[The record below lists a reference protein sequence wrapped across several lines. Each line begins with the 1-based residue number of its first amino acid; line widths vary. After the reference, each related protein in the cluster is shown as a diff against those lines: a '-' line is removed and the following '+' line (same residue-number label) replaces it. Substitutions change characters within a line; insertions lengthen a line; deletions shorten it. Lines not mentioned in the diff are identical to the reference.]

1 MRNFFKRKNN
11 PRILDIELADL
22 KLNEQIG
29 KLMVDFEKNLEDFKL
44 MINKNRFLEKDEE
57 AEELLNSFLSLTEKI
72 DTLLVDVEKIQ
83 NIEVTKREYLHL
95 NDESFLADKKKQLT
109 KIRNDINGVIEIIK
123 ERPSAKEYKKELFDI
138 MKKKV
143 AEIKISLKTLRKDDE
158 KLNKIYSS
166 LIS

>member
-95 NDESFLADKKKQLT
+95 NDESFLEDKKKQLT

-143 AEIKISLKTLRKDDE
+143 AEIKISLKTLRKDDA

-166 LIS
+166 LSG